1 MKRLCRA
8 LPLLCFREWK
18 KTEVCM
24 WEAND
29 ERHGSPASSEPCKF
43 VIAYLLDCGRITK
56 FLNMKNI
63 QEFITF
69 FY

>member
-1 MKRLCRA
+1 
-8 LPLLCFREWK
+8 
-18 KTEVCM
+18 M